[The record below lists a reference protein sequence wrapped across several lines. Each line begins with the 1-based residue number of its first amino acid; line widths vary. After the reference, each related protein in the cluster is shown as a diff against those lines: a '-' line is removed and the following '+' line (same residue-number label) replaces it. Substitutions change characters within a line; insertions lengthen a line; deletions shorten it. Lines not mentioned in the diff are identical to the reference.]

1 VTKNSKEISSFTDW
15 IFAPSCFGQV
25 VTPRNLDCALA
36 GFFEC
41 VVGQAREPIFG
52 ITLQCFKRRNC
63 SLRVRENFNQPIKAL
78 VLRQLRW
85 GRRLNF
91 LATNPSPQL
100 IDVNLAPDR
109 FVHAVVKNEVIT
121 QDKPKELLVCVLWSQ
136 VTAVLEIES
145 VPVRAYIPRPQR
157 ISKDS
162 KHLAVLGP
170 FGVLAAIIS
179 PSIIEYFPPNDFER
193 PSRAFKW
200 ICVGEVRFRHL
211 AFEPIP

>member
-1 VTKNSKEISSFTDW
+1 M
-15 IFAPSCFGQV
+15 
-25 VTPRNLDCALA
+25 
-36 GFFEC
+36 
-41 VVGQAREPIFG
+41 VGQAREPIFG
-52 ITLQCFKRRNC
+52 VTLQCFKRRNC

-91 LATNPSPQL
+91 LAANPSPQL
-100 IDVNLAPDR
+100 FDVNATTNRLI
-109 FVHAVVKNEVIT
+109 HALVKNEVIT
-121 QDKPKELLVCVLWSQ
+121 QDKPKELLVCILWSQ

-145 VPVRAYIPRPQR
+145 VPMRAYIAGPQR

-162 KHLAVLGP
+162 KRLAMLGAFRVFDAFITP
-170 FGVLAAIIS
+170 C
-179 PSIIEYFPPNDFER
+179 SIEDFTPNDFER
-193 PSRAFKW
+193 PSWAFKW